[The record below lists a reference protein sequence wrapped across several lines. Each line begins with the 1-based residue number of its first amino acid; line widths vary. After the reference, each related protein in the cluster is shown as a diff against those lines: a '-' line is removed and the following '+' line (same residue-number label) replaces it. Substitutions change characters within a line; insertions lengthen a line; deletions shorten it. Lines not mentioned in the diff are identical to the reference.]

1 MKNKDM
7 QMLERCKKAIEKS
20 VADAGSVFAFANQF
34 IVVPDE
40 DSTKRAMDDA
50 MNAVFKIEA
59 ELHAE
64 LHDEEYYFEVR
75 KVKLEEDS
83 TLSVHLFVNDCDLN
97 EHGEIVY
104 ANKKCTVTWERDGQ
118 SKPQSVMAF
127 YQIPD
132 NAISKLDYKDVWGSY
147 IATKVS
153 GVSCRNIFHCAYAP
167 DVMANAISSELDPN
181 DWLYQALESEKVD
194 GANYVFIGP
203 VSGAPIVGYQIDALL
218 EIPTSSVGVSALEA
232 KISAHFKAR
241 WNALIDKCGG
251 LAKTLNRYS
260 DLTQQHSSEARADQ
274 DELREWFSREEFMI
288 QPECIYLGDD
298 MTLNCEYYVEV
309 WDDVC
314 EAQGINADVCY
325 HSGDTSFNWTNY
337 PIDSDATT

>member
-20 VADAGSVFAFANQF
+20 VADAGSFYAFVNQF

-40 DSTKRAMDDA
+40 GSTKRAMDDA

-104 ANKKCTVTWERDGQ
+104 ANKKCTVTWERDSQ

-132 NAISKLDYKDVWGSY
+132 NAISMLDYQEVWGAY
-147 IATKVS
+147 VATKVKL
-153 GVSCRNIFHCAYAP
+153 V
-167 DVMANAISSELDPN
+167 N
-181 DWLYQALESEKVD
+181 D
-194 GANYVFIGP
+194 
-203 VSGAPIVGYQIDALL
+203 
-218 EIPTSSVGVSALEA
+218 
-232 KISAHFKAR
+232 
-241 WNALIDKCGG
+241 
-251 LAKTLNRYS
+251 
-260 DLTQQHSSEARADQ
+260 
-274 DELREWFSREEFMI
+274 
-288 QPECIYLGDD
+288 
-298 MTLNCEYYVEV
+298 
-309 WDDVC
+309 
-314 EAQGINADVCY
+314 
-325 HSGDTSFNWTNY
+325 
-337 PIDSDATT
+337 